1 MQKIL
6 SFVLT
11 KSFCVLELK
20 QKKLTN
26 MYNMYLIK
34 REAVMKKFLAV
45 ISMTMMLVAAMFTG
59 CSGGSAGVLQEGEHA
74 TLRLMAGGT
83 QWQGTYLENLRDF
96 VDAFNDGELG
106 EAAQALNVTIELDV
120 VTDMSST
127 YPTRLRSESRYP
139 HLMLFDRFNTP
150 EYVENDFIL
159 DLNDYFGER
168 EIDTSLFTSAAMTE
182 MVYDGVT
189 YGLPV
194 DLDLW
199 GIYVNMDMVEAYNSD
214 PNNADDIVLSNDWTW
229 TEFLEIAKKLTSG
242 SGDEMVGGYYVGDIY
257 EHFYKFFLTTG
268 EDFLKADNTP
278 NMDTG
283 AARAVLEF
291 FKELTGAG
299 ISRNV
304 EDIGFP
310 REQIAMYTEATY
322 YASYIERMNSD
333 LSYKFMPMPK
343 AERSGY
349 DFENASSGGMFG
361 GFGLVIPKPIE
372 RIRND
377 AYYSYVERSLDVLEW
392 WTVGEGASYWS
403 QYNDTMPALE
413 SLQDDEELMDVQTL
427 KDASAFVD
435 RYQIRPQLPGYMNYQ
450 IYTINSN
457 VGAYLADLSGG
468 ISIEKTISGL
478 KDTTYLLGLG

>member
-1 MQKIL
+1 
-6 SFVLT
+6 
-11 KSFCVLELK
+11 
-20 QKKLTN
+20 
-26 MYNMYLIK
+26 
-34 REAVMKKFLAV
+34 MKKFLAV

-159 DLNDYFGER
+159 GLNDYFGER

-199 GIYVNMDMVEAYNSD
+199 GIYVNMDMVEAYNETAED
-214 PNNADDIVLSNDWTW
+214 ADKIVLDNDWTW

-268 EDFLKADNTP
+268 EDFLMADNTP

-291 FKELTGAG
+291 FKELKDAG
-299 ISRNV
+299 ISRSV

-322 YASYIERMNSD
+322 YASYIERMNPD

-349 DFENASSGGMFG
+349 TFENASSGGMFG

-457 VGAYLADLSGG
+457 VGAYLADSSGG

-478 KDTTYLLGLG
+478 KDTSYLLD

>member
-1 MQKIL
+1 
-6 SFVLT
+6 
-11 KSFCVLELK
+11 
-20 QKKLTN
+20 
-26 MYNMYLIK
+26 
-34 REAVMKKFLAV
+34 MKKFLAV

-59 CSGGSAGVLQEGEHA
+59 CSGGSADVLQEGEHA

-83 QWQGTYLENLRDF
+83 QWQGTYLENLRNF
-96 VDAFNDGELG
+96 VNDFNDGKLG
-106 EAAQALNVTIELDV
+106 DAANALNVTLELDP

-150 EYVENDFIL
+150 EYAENDFIL
-159 DLNDYFGER
+159 DLNDYFEER

-199 GIYVNMDMVEAYNSD
+199 GIYVNMDMVEAYNETASD
-214 PNNADDIVLSNDWTW
+214 ADDIVLSNDWTW
-229 TEFLEIAKKLTSG
+229 TEFFEIAKKLTSG

-268 EDFLKADNTP
+268 EDFLTADNTP

-283 AARAVLEF
+283 AAQAVLEF
-291 FKELTGAG
+291 FKELTEAG

-349 DFENASSGGMFG
+349 TFENASSGGMFG

-392 WTVGEGASYWS
+392 WTVGEGAYYWS

-413 SLQDDEELMDVQTL
+413 SLQENEELMDVQTL

-435 RYQIRPQLPGYMNYQ
+435 SYQIRPQLPGYMNYQ

-457 VGAYLADLSGG
+457 VSAYLTGG
-468 ISIEKTISGL
+468 RRIEDTISGL
-478 KDTTYLLGLG
+478 KDTSYLLG

>member
-1 MQKIL
+1 
-6 SFVLT
+6 
-11 KSFCVLELK
+11 
-20 QKKLTN
+20 
-26 MYNMYLIK
+26 
-34 REAVMKKFLAV
+34 MKKFLAV
-45 ISMTMMLVAAMFTG
+45 ISMTVMLVAAMFTG
-59 CSGGSAGVLQEGEHA
+59 CSGGSADVLQEGEHA

-96 VDAFNDGELG
+96 VDDFNDGKLG
-106 EAAQALNVTIELDV
+106 EAAQALNVTIDLDV

-291 FKELTGAG
+291 FKELKDAG
-299 ISRNV
+299 ISRSV

-343 AERSGY
+343 AERIGY

-377 AYYSYVERSLDVLEW
+377 AYYSYVERALDVLEW

-435 RYQIRPQLPGYMNYQ
+435 SYQIRPQLPGYMNYQ

-457 VGAYLADLSGG
+457 VSAYLSGG
-468 ISIEKTISGL
+468 RSIEDTISGL
-478 KDTTYLLGLG
+478 KDTSYLLG

>member
-1 MQKIL
+1 MIFQYIEQI
-6 SFVLT
+6 V
-11 KSFCVLELK
+11 
-20 QKKLTN
+20 TN
-26 MYNMYLIK
+26 L
-34 REAVMKKFLAV
+34 
-45 ISMTMMLVAAMFTG
+45 MFI
-59 CSGGSAGVLQEGEHA
+59 
-74 TLRLMAGGT
+74 
-83 QWQGTYLENLRDF
+83 
-96 VDAFNDGELG
+96 
-106 EAAQALNVTIELDV
+106 VTIAIV
-120 VTDMSST
+120 RST
-127 YPTRLRSESRYP
+127 ITIPICVM
-139 HLMLFDRFNTP
+139 MLFDRFNTP

-159 DLNDYFGER
+159 GLNDYFGER

-199 GIYVNMDMVEAYNSD
+199 GIYVNMDMVEAYNETAED
-214 PNNADDIVLSNDWTW
+214 ADKIVLDNDWTW

-333 LSYKFMPMPK
+333 LSYKFMP
-343 AERSGY
+343 
-349 DFENASSGGMFG
+349 GMFG

-457 VGAYLADLSGG
+457 VGAYLADSSGG

-478 KDTTYLLGLG
+478 KDTTYLLG

>member
-1 MQKIL
+1 
-6 SFVLT
+6 
-11 KSFCVLELK
+11 
-20 QKKLTN
+20 
-26 MYNMYLIK
+26 
-34 REAVMKKFLAV
+34 MKKFLAV

-59 CSGGSAGVLQEGEHA
+59 CSGGSADVLLEGDHA

-96 VDAFNDGELG
+96 VNAFNDGELG
-106 EAAQALNVTIELDV
+106 EAAQALNVTIDLDV
-120 VTDMSST
+120 VSDMSST

-150 EYVENDFIL
+150 EYAENDFIL
-159 DLNDYFGER
+159 DLNDYFEER

-199 GIYVNMDMVEAYNSD
+199 GIYVNMDMVEAYNETASD
-214 PNNADDIVLSNDWTW
+214 ADDIVLSNDWTW
-229 TEFLEIAKKLTSG
+229 TEFFEIAKKLTSG

-268 EDFLKADNTP
+268 EDFLTADNTP

-291 FKELTGAG
+291 FKELTDAG

-349 DFENASSGGMFG
+349 TFENASLGGMFG

-377 AYYSYVERSLDVLEW
+377 AYYSYVERALDVLEW

-435 RYQIRPQLPGYMNYQ
+435 SYQIRPQLPGYMNYQ

-457 VGAYLADLSGG
+457 VSAYLSGG
-468 ISIEKTISGL
+468 RSIEDTIRGL
-478 KDTTYLLGLG
+478 KDTSYLLG

>member
-1 MQKIL
+1 M
-6 SFVLT
+6 
-11 KSFCVLELK
+11 
-20 QKKLTN
+20 
-26 MYNMYLIK
+26 K
-34 REAVMKKFLAV
+34 RLLAV
-45 ISMTMMLVAAMFTG
+45 ISMTMMLVAVMFTG
-59 CSGGSAGVLQEGEHA
+59 CSGGSADVLQEGEHA

-83 QWQGTYLENLRDF
+83 QWQGTYLENLRNF
-96 VDAFNDGELG
+96 VNDFNDGKLG
-106 EAAQALNVTIELDV
+106 DAANALNVTLELDP

-150 EYVENDFIL
+150 EYAENDFIL

-168 EIDTSLFTSAAMTE
+168 EIDTSLFTLAAMTE
-182 MVYDGVT
+182 MVYDGAT

-199 GIYVNMDMVEAYNSD
+199 GIYVNMDMVDAYNENASD
-214 PNNADDIVLSNDWTW
+214 ADDIVLSNDWTW
-229 TEFLEIAKKLTSG
+229 TEFFKIAKKLTSG
-242 SGDEMVGGYYVGDIY
+242 SGDDMVGGYYVGDIY

-268 EDFLKADNTP
+268 EDFLTADNTP

-283 AARAVLEF
+283 AAKAVLEF
-291 FKELTGAG
+291 FKELKDAE
-299 ISRNV
+299 ISRSV

-310 REQIAMYTEATY
+310 RGQVAMYTEATY

-349 DFENASSGGMFG
+349 TFENASSGGMFG

-377 AYYSYVERSLDVLEW
+377 AYYSYVERALDVLEW

-403 QYNDTMPALE
+403 QYNDTMPALA

-435 RYQIRPQLPGYMNYQ
+435 SYQIRPQLPGYMNYQ

-457 VGAYLADLSGG
+457 VSAYLSGDRSLADTL
-468 ISIEKTISGL
+468 KGL
-478 KDTTYLLGLG
+478 KDTSYLLG